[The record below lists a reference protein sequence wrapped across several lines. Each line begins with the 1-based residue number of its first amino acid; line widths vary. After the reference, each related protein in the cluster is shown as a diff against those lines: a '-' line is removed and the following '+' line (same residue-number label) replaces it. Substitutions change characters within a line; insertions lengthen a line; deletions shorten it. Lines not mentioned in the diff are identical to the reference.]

1 MNSSNG
7 EVANQIP
14 GHIQTFH
21 EHTHAD
27 NRHGDEANQHQGSS
41 LRRIHVIQTLSSDG
55 GFKAGSCGWA
65 PTSPRYSVVRL
76 NFKSAARASV
86 PSAETATAGSSYLPS
101 GNAKRKLNEPSGRN
115 LISRPSSVTLAV
127 GSVAP

>member
-1 MNSSNG
+1 MNQM
-7 EVANQIP
+7 V
-14 GHIQTFH
+14 GHIQTSH
-21 EHTHAD
+21 QQTHAD
-27 NRHGDEANQHQGSS
+27 DCYGDEANQHQSSS
-41 LRRIHVIQTLSSDG
+41 LRRVHVIQIFSDEG
-55 GFKAGSCGWA
+55 GFNAGSCGCA
-65 PTSPRYSVVRL
+65 PTSPRYSVARL

-86 PSAETATAGSSYLPS
+86 PSAETATAGNSYLPS